1 MVVAAFAVMASPAVL
16 LAVILVL
23 LELLWR
29 HDLLEISLVVLSHV
43 SKLLIE
49 LKQFGCLLLI
59 EIVALH
65 RPLGLHLHE
74 ILLVELLVAALLVA
88 ALLVAALSLLTFLLA
103 AITLIL
109 VVLCKCCRAHHEGSQ
124 HCHYNL
130 FHFYFFF
137 SVKLMLLS
145 LSCNCS
151 FDVRQEVWFNLF
163 SEKSHLLKEI
173 NKFMVQLLSFLLRLT
188 RHI

>member
-43 SKLLIE
+43 SILLIE

-88 ALLVAALSLLTFLLA
+88 ALSLLTFLLA
-103 AITLIL
+103 AIGLLL